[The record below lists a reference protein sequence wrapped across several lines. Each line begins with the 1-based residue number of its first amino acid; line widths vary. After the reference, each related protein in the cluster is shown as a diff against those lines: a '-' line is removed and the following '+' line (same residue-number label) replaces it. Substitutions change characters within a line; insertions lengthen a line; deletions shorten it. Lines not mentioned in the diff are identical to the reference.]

1 MKNEIT
7 FTFKGREHFKL
18 AAMEARSRR
27 KETFIYEGVEIPTN
41 YGVYL
46 ADYLE
51 KVLPF
56 PEYTGLTQPITINF

>member
-1 MKNEIT
+1 MKNQIT
-7 FTFKGREHFKL
+7 FTFKDKEDFKFI
-18 AAMEARSRR
+18 AFQAEMNDMEIFMY
-27 KETFIYEGVEIPTN
+27 KGVKIPTN
-41 YGVYL
+41 YGIYL